1 MKNNNLIKGF
11 MRVIFISLFMTFSF
25 PLCFSKPIQK
35 SFRMENLTRYVDPY
49 IGTGGHGH
57 TFLGANVPFGM
68 VQLGPN
74 NYTRGWDWC
83 SGYHYSDSIVTG
95 FGHMH
100 LSGTGIGDLGDI
112 SFMPAIGRVVTKRS
126 TPEQYKSGIGSIYR
140 HNTEKARPGYY
151 AVHLDRYNV
160 NVELTATQ
168 RCGFHK
174 YTFPASKD
182 AKIIIDLESGIGW
195 DKVTEG
201 YMIQEND
208 SMISG
213 YRYSS
218 GWAKDQRIYFT
229 AVFSKPMKRFIVS
242 DSTSI
247 SSGLSLKAERVYGQ
261 ALFDTR
267 EKENVF
273 VKVAISPVSIENAKA
288 NMKEELPGWNFRQT
302 VAKAD
307 AAWNKELNKVVIKA
321 DNAARMR
328 TFYTALYHTMIAPSV
343 FSDCNKDYRG
353 ADKKIHTNASF
364 TNYTTFSL
372 WDTYRAAHPLFTL
385 LQPERTSDFVNTM
398 LAIYQQQ
405 GELPVWHLMGN
416 ETYCMIGCP
425 AVMVVADACLKGI
438 KGFDKKLAYEAMK
451 NTMMQDGRGL
461 KYVKKYGYIPAD
473 STVESVA
480 MGLEYA
486 IADWSVGQVAKK
498 EGLTDDYNYFDK
510 RGKYYRNYFDTQTG
524 FARGRVNDNTWRTP
538 FNPFTSI
545 HRQNDYTEGNGWQY
559 TWLVPQD
566 VEGLIG
572 LFGGEKAFTSKLDS
586 LFLAKGELGKDASPD
601 ISGLI
606 GQYAHGNEPSHHIT
620 YMYAYV
626 GQPWKTADK
635 VREIMN
641 TLYTDKIDGL
651 CGNEDV
657 GQMSAWYVLSSLGFY
672 PLNPSN
678 GCYVFGSPVVNN
690 ATISVGN
697 NKTFTMNVL
706 NNSVANKYIQKV
718 TLNGKNYP
726 KSYIRYKDI
735 MNGGKLVIEM
745 GNKPS
750 SWGTA
755 PADRPRSEM

>member
-1 MKNNNLIKGF
+1 MRNRSVPGGVMKALLLSLLIA
-11 MRVIFISLFMTFSF
+11 FIT
-25 PLCFSKPIQK
+25 PVCFSKPK
-35 SFRMENLTRYVDPY
+35 PKFFRMENLTRYVDPY

-112 SFMPAIGRVVTKRS
+112 SFMPAIGRVATKKS

-160 NVELTATQ
+160 DVELTATQ

-247 SSGLSLKAERVYGQ
+247 SSGLSLKAEKVYGQ
-261 ALFDTR
+261 VLFETH

-273 VKVAISPVSIENAKA
+273 VKVAISPVSIANAKL
-288 NMKEELPGWNFRQT
+288 NMKSELPGWNFRQT

-328 TFYTALYHTMIAPSV
+328 TFYTALYHTMIAPST
-343 FSDCNKDYRG
+343 FCDINKDYRG

-385 LQPERTSDFVNTM
+385 LQPERASDFVNTM
-398 LAIYQQQ
+398 NKMGTFRTYTVKVEGNNITFRNLTIENNAEQLGQAVALHTEGDRLIFINCRFLGNQDTIYT
-405 GELPVWHLMGN
+405 GTEGTRLWFTDCYIEGTTDFIFGPSTALFEHC
-416 ETYCMIGCP
+416 TIYSKRDSYIT
-425 AVMVVADACLKGI
+425 AASTSKDI
-438 KGFDKKLAYEAMK
+438 
-451 NTMMQDGRGL
+451 
-461 KYVKKYGYIPAD
+461 KYGYVFKNCKLTAAPDVMKVYLGRPWRPYAA
-473 STVESVA
+473 TVF
-480 MGLEYA
+480 M
-486 IADWSVGQVAKK
+486 
-498 EGLTDDYNYFDK
+498 NC
-510 RGKYYRNYFDTQTG
+510 
-524 FARGRVNDNTWRTP
+524 
-538 FNPFTSI
+538 
-545 HRQNDYTEGNGWQY
+545 
-559 TWLVPQD
+559 
-566 VEGLIG
+566 
-572 LFGGEKAFTSKLDS
+572 
-586 LFLAKGELGKDASPD
+586 ELGKHILPV
-601 ISGLI
+601 GWHNWKNPENEKTVC
-606 GQYAHGNEPSHHIT
+606 YAE
-620 YMYAYV
+620 Y
-626 GQPWKTADK
+626 
-635 VREIMN
+635 MN
-641 TLYTDKIDGL
+641 TGEGASTKERVKWSKQLNKKDAAEYTVEKIFKI
-651 CGNEDV
+651 NNN
-657 GQMSAWYVLSSLGFY
+657 WY
-672 PLNPSN
+672 PH
-678 GCYVFGSPVVNN
+678 
-690 ATISVGN
+690 
-697 NKTFTMNVL
+697 K
-706 NNSVANKYIQKV
+706 
-718 TLNGKNYP
+718 
-726 KSYIRYKDI
+726 
-735 MNGGKLVIEM
+735 
-745 GNKPS
+745 
-750 SWGTA
+750 
-755 PADRPRSEM
+755 

>member
-1 MKNNNLIKGF
+1 MKSRNLLRDSMKGF
-11 MRVIFISLFMTFSF
+11 LICLFAISFMQPCIAKQT
-25 PLCFSKPIQK
+25 KK
-35 SFRMENLTRYVDPY
+35 STRLQNLTQYVNPY
-49 IGTGGHGH
+49 IGTSGHGH
-57 TFLGANVPFGM
+57 TFLGANVPFGL
-68 VQLGPN
+68 VQLGPS

-112 SFMPAIGRVVTKRS
+112 SFMPAIGRVSTKRS
-126 TPEQYKSGIGSIYR
+126 TPEQYLSGLGSIYR
-140 HNTEKARPGYY
+140 HSTEKCRPGYY
-151 AVHLDRYNV
+151 AVHLNRYNV
-160 NVELTATQ
+160 DVELTATQ

-182 AKIIIDLESGIGW
+182 AKIVIDLESGIGW

-201 YMIQEND
+201 YIVQEND

-229 AVFSKPMKRFIVS
+229 AVFSKPIKRFIVS
-242 DSTSI
+242 DSTSVF
-247 SSGLSLKAERVYGQ
+247 SGSSLKAEKVYGQ
-261 ALFDTR
+261 ALFETH
-267 EKENVF
+267 EKESVF
-273 VKVAISPVSIENAKA
+273 VKVAISPVSIANAKL
-288 NMKEELPGWNFRQT
+288 NMQSELPGWNFKQT

-307 AAWNKELNKVVIKA
+307 AAWNKELSKVVIKA

-328 TFYTALYHTMIAPSV
+328 TFYTALYHTMIAPSTFCDV
-343 FSDCNKDYRG
+343 NKDYRG

-385 LQPERTSDFVNTM
+385 LQPERAGDFVNTM

-416 ETYCMIGCP
+416 ETYCMVGCP
-425 AVMVVADACLKGI
+425 AVTVVADAYLKGLNI
-438 KGFDKKLAYEAMK
+438 DKKLAYEAMK

-480 MGLEYA
+480 MGMEYA
-486 IADWSVGQVAKK
+486 IADWSLGQVARK
-498 EGLTDDYNYFDK
+498 EGFTEDYNYFDK
-510 RGKYYRNYFDTQTG
+510 RGKYYKNYFDAQTG

-545 HRQNDYTEGNGWQY
+545 HRQNDYTEGNAWQY

-566 VEGLIG
+566 VEGLIKLYG
-572 LFGGEKAFTSKLDS
+572 SEKAFTKKLDS
-586 LFLAKGELGKDASPD
+586 LFVAKGDLGSEASPD

-641 TLYTDKIDGL
+641 TLYTDKYDGL

-657 GQMSAWYVLSSLGFY
+657 GQMSAWYVFSALGFY
-672 PLNPSN
+672 PANPSN
-678 GCYVFGSPVVNN
+678 GCFVFGSPVVNN
-690 ATISVGN
+690 ATINVGN

-706 NNSVANKYIQKV
+706 NNSAANKYIQKI

-726 KSYIRYKDI
+726 KSYIQYKDI
-735 MNGGKLVIEM
+735 MKGGTLVIEM
-745 GNKPS
+745 GSKPS
-750 SWGTA
+750 SWGTSQDA
-755 PADRPRSEM
+755 RPRSEM